1 MSAMRQ
7 YLGRGNVYRLANGDI
22 EPDMDSIRVGEDP
35 AETDFAGRYDD
46 PDDDDDFFGE
56 DLGDETGD
64 DLGDDLGDDVGDE
77 LGEYVA
83 GVVGDVLGDVL
94 GEDVGDEVGRKRRRR
109 RKGNRRGLGR
119 RRRSKKSMKW
129 GKTIVSGTK
138 TLAAGETGVI
148 PIVLQHHFKATDVTF
163 TAPTDALVQS
173 ISMGDRIIWNSP
185 VPASVFATTSFLRNI
200 LDGQKLRAG
209 LSIQATVSSVTGGVV
224 TAMIFGVKPVTAVC

>member
-1 MSAMRQ
+1 MSARGQ
-7 YLGRGNVYRLANGDI
+7 YLGRGNIYRLASGDI
-22 EPDMDSIRVGEDP
+22 EPDLDSIRLSGSDEAPDFGGRRDED
-35 AETDFAGRYDD
+35 
-46 PDDDDDFFGE
+46 DDDDDFGDDVGDFDG
-56 DLGDETGD
+56 DFDGDETGD
-64 DLGDDLGDDVGDE
+64 DVGDDLGD
-77 LGEYVA
+77 YVA

-94 GEDVGDEVGRKRRRR
+94 GEDLGDEVGRKRRRH
-109 RKGNRRGLGR
+109 KGRRRGPLR
-119 RRRSKKSMKW
+119 RRRSKKTMKW

-138 TLAAGETGVI
+138 TLAAGETGVV
-148 PIVLQHHFKATDVTF
+148 PMVLQHHFKATDVTF

-224 TAMIFGVKPVTAVC
+224 TAMVFGVKPVNAVC